1 MEFGISFSIACPI
14 TGIYRHGHER
24 YREIEGPMMFNSQS
38 PFTYQTRI
46 WKAEY
51 HDPPLLTYRGNPLI
65 EALPLIYEPEQVYKL
80 LQHDPGYDESYRQWP
95 THLRLHLF
103 LEAARFFQPL
113 SIHFELE
120 QRLSRMIR
128 AGYVGR
134 NPLDL
139 GFWAETER
147 RLHLIEE
154 NMVFRSTPR
163 VPTQGFTLVGIS
175 GTGKSRAI
183 ESILPLYPQVIQHH
197 EYHGRRFTWTQVV
210 YLKLDCPH
218 DGSITG
224 LCHDYF
230 HQIDLL
236 LGTNYYENHGLRGKP
251 SIEKMRVAMARVAAD
266 HSLGV
271 LIIDEIQDLRLA
283 RSDGAHKMLSFL
295 VKLDNTIGV
304 PIVLV
309 GTPNAKSV
317 LAGEFRRARRAAGQ
331 GDLPWERMKK
341 EKDPKKEKDS
351 EWRLFLETLWKYQ
364 YVREKSDLTD
374 ELSEVMYDESQGIAD
389 IAIKLYFLAQ
399 IRAIDRKKE
408 RVTVDMIR
416 KAARERLQSVQEP
429 LHALRTNNKTLLRKY
444 EDIQPIDLE
453 GAIWEALRNVGT
465 SSSPGTAQGSQLS
478 SEPTT
483 DEEKGA
489 EQKKDETGGGQESQ
503 SAQQSSTKGSSEQ
516 KSNGHTAKVEGGLLE
531 IAAKGREHSMTAYEA
546 LKKAGVIRD
555 ASEYLGESAQ
565 P

>member
-1 MEFGISFSIACPI
+1 MINNEAL
-14 TGIYRHGHER
+14 
-24 YREIEGPMMFNSQS
+24 
-38 PFTYQTRI
+38 FTYQAPF

-51 HDPPLLTYRGNPLI
+51 HDPPLLSYRGNPLI
-65 EALPLIYEPEQVYKL
+65 ETLTPIYEPEEVYKR
-80 LQHDPGYDESYRQWP
+80 LQHKPHYDESYRQWP

-139 GFWAETER
+139 GYWGQTER
-147 RLHLIEE
+147 RLHLLEE
-154 NMVFRSTPR
+154 DTIFSSTRR
-163 VPTQGFTLVGIS
+163 VPTQGFTLMGIS
-175 GTGKSRAI
+175 GTGKTRAI
-183 ESILPLYPQVIQHH
+183 ECILPLYPQVIQHN
-197 EYHGRRFTWTQVV
+197 EYRGRRFTWTQVV

-218 DGSITG
+218 DGSISG

-230 HQIDLL
+230 HQMDLL
-236 LGTNYYENHGLRGKP
+236 LGTNYYENYGLRGRP
-251 SIEKMRVAMARVAAD
+251 SIEKMRVAMGRVASN

-271 LIIDEIQDLRLA
+271 LIIDEIQNLRLA

-295 VKLDNTIGV
+295 VQLDNTIGV
-304 PIVLV
+304 PIVFV
-309 GTPNAKSV
+309 GTPNARVV

-341 EKDPKKEKDS
+341 EKDPEKEKDS
-351 EWRLFLETLWKYQ
+351 EWSVFLESLWQYQ
-364 YVREKSDLTD
+364 FVHEKIDLTD
-374 ELSEVMYDESQGIAD
+374 ELSDVMYDESQGIAD

-408 RVTVDMIR
+408 CISVDMIR

-429 LHALRTNNKTLLRKY
+429 LYALRTGNKTLLRKY
-444 EDIQPIDLE
+444 EDLQPIDLE
-453 GAIWEALRNVGT
+453 GAVWEALRNIGT
-465 SSSPGTAQGSQLS
+465 SPGTTQGSTTGSKPQS
-478 SEPTT
+478 SDENRADEVQDVTT
-483 DEEKGA
+483 PRE
-489 EQKKDETGGGQESQ
+489 ESQ
-503 SAQQSSTKGSSEQ
+503 NPQQHGEEGDEHESKDRTE
-516 KSNGHTAKVEGGLLE
+516 KVEGSLPE
-531 IAAKGREHSMTAYEA
+531 IATKGRERGMTAYEA

-555 ASEYLGESAQ
+555 ASEFLVEEVSA
-565 P
+565 

>member
-1 MEFGISFSIACPI
+1 ML
-14 TGIYRHGHER
+14 
-24 YREIEGPMMFNSQS
+24 NSQS
-38 PFTYQTRI
+38 FIYQTRF

-65 EALPLIYEPEQVYKL
+65 EALPPIYEPEQVYKL
-80 LQHDPGYDESYRQWP
+80 LRHDPRYDESYRQWP

-113 SIHFELE
+113 NIHFELE

-147 RLHLIEE
+147 RLHLVEE
-154 NMVFRSTPR
+154 NTVFCSTPR
-163 VPTQGFTLVGIS
+163 VPTQGFTLMGIS
-175 GTGKSRAI
+175 GTGKSRTI
-183 ESILPLYPQVIQHH
+183 ESVLPLYPQVIQHH

-218 DGSITG
+218 DGSISG

-230 HQIDLL
+230 HQMDLL
-236 LGTNYYENHGLRGKP
+236 LGTNYYENHGLRGRP
-251 SIEKMRVAMARVAAD
+251 TIEKMRVSMARVASD

-271 LIIDEIQDLRLA
+271 LIVDEIQDLRLA

-304 PIVLV
+304 PIVFI
-309 GTPNAKSV
+309 GTPNARDV
-317 LAGEFRRARRAAGQ
+317 LAGEFRRARRAAGH

-341 EKDPKKEKDS
+341 EKDPEKEKDS
-351 EWRLFLETLWKYQ
+351 EWRVFLESLWKYQ
-364 YVREKSDLTD
+364 YVREESNLTD

-408 RVTVDMIR
+408 RVTVDMVR
-416 KAARERLQSVQEP
+416 KTARERLQSVQEP
-429 LHALRTNNKTLLRKY
+429 LHALRTGNQTLLRKY
-444 EDIQPIDLE
+444 EDLQPIDLE
-453 GAIWEALRNVGT
+453 GAVWEALRNVGT
-465 SSSPGTAQGSQLS
+465 SPSPGGAQGSS
-478 SEPTT
+478 SSKPTT
-483 DEEKGA
+483 NEGKHADEEQDVTASG
-489 EQKKDETGGGQESQ
+489 EGSQ
-503 SAQQSSTKGSSEQ
+503 SAQQPSEGGDEQ
-516 KSNGHTAKVEGGLLE
+516 KGKGRTVKAEGGLLE
-531 IAAKGREHSMTAYEA
+531 IAAKGREHDMTAYEA

-555 ASEYLGESAQ
+555 ASEYLVESA
-565 P
+565 

>member
-1 MEFGISFSIACPI
+1 
-14 TGIYRHGHER
+14 
-24 YREIEGPMMFNSQS
+24 MMLNSQS

-51 HDPPLLTYRGNPLI
+51 HDPPLHTYRGNPLI
-65 EALPLIYEPEQVYKL
+65 EALPPIYKPEQVYKL

-113 SIHFELE
+113 NIHIELE
-120 QRLSRMIR
+120 QRFSRMIR

-147 RLHLIEE
+147 RLDLIEE

-163 VPTQGFTLVGIS
+163 VPTQGFTVVGIS
-175 GTGKSRAI
+175 GTGKSRTI

-210 YLKLDCPH
+210 YLKLDCPY
-218 DGSITG
+218 DGSISG

-331 GDLPWERMKK
+331 GDLPWERMLK
-341 EKDPKKEKDS
+341 ENDPEKEKDS
-351 EWRLFLETLWKYQ
+351 EWRVFLETLWKFQ

-389 IAIKLYFLAQ
+389 IAIKLFFLAQ

-408 RVTVDMIR
+408 CVTADVIR
-416 KAARERLQSVQEP
+416 RTARERLQSVQEP
-429 LHALRTNNKTLLRKY
+429 LYALRTGKKTLLRKY
-444 EDIQPIDLE
+444 EDLQPIDLE
-453 GAIWEALRNVGT
+453 GAVWEALRNVGT
-465 SSSPGTAQGSQLS
+465 SPSSGTAQGSS
-478 SEPTT
+478 PGSESTT
-483 DEEKGA
+483 DEKKGA
-489 EQKKDETGGGQESQ
+489 EQKKDETGGKQESQ
-503 SAQQSSTKGSSEQ
+503 SAQQSSEGSGEQ
-516 KSNGHTAKVEGGLLE
+516 KSTDHAAKVEDGLLE
-531 IAAKGREHSMTAYEA
+531 IAAKGRESGMTAYEA
-546 LKKAGVIRD
+546 LKKAGIIRD
-555 ASEYLGESAQ
+555 ASEYLVESA
-565 P
+565 

>member
-1 MEFGISFSIACPI
+1 ML
-14 TGIYRHGHER
+14 
-24 YREIEGPMMFNSQS
+24 NSQS
-38 PFTYQTRI
+38 PFIYQTRF

-65 EALPLIYEPEQVYKL
+65 EALPSIYEPEQVYKL
-80 LQHDPGYDESYRQWP
+80 LQHDPRYDESYRQWP

-113 SIHFELE
+113 NIHIELE

-163 VPTQGFTLVGIS
+163 VPTQGFTLMGIS
-175 GTGKSRAI
+175 GTGKSRTI
-183 ESILPLYPQVIQHH
+183 ESILPLYPQVIQHT
-197 EYHGRRFTWTQVV
+197 EYCGRRFTWTQVV

-218 DGSITG
+218 DGSISG

-230 HQIDLL
+230 HQMDLL

-283 RSDGAHKMLSFL
+283 RADGAHKMLSFL

-304 PIVLV
+304 PIVFV
-309 GTPNAKSV
+309 GTPNARSV

-331 GDLPWERMKK
+331 GDLPWERMQI
-341 EKDPKKEKDS
+341 EKDKEKEKDS
-351 EWRLFLETLWKYQ
+351 EWRVFLETLWKYQ
-364 YVREKSDLTD
+364 YVSEKSDLTD

-408 RVTVDMIR
+408 FVTVDMIR

-429 LHALRTNNKTLLRKY
+429 LHALRTGKKTLLRKY
-444 EDIQPIDLE
+444 EDLQPIDLE
-453 GAIWEALRNVGT
+453 GAVWEALRNVGA
-465 SSSPGTAQGSQLS
+465 SPSPGGAQGSSPGPKPATNDGKRADKEQDATA
-478 SEPTT
+478 SE
-483 DEEKGA
+483 EG
-489 EQKKDETGGGQESQ
+489 SQ
-503 SAQQSSTKGSSEQ
+503 SAQQPSEGGEEQ
-516 KSNGHTAKVEGGLLE
+516 KSKGRIVKVEGGLLE
-531 IAAKGREHSMTAYEA
+531 LAAKGRERGVTTYEA
-546 LKKAGVIRD
+546 LKKGGFIRD
-555 ASEYLGESAQ
+555 ASEYLVEAAQ
-565 P
+565 A

>member
-1 MEFGISFSIACPI
+1 
-14 TGIYRHGHER
+14 
-24 YREIEGPMMFNSQS
+24 MMLNSQS
-38 PFTYQTRI
+38 PFTYQTRF

-51 HDPPLLTYRGNPLI
+51 HDPPLRTYRGNPLI
-65 EALPLIYEPEQVYKL
+65 EALPPIYEPEQVYKL
-80 LQHDPGYDESYRQWP
+80 LQHDPGYDESYREWP

-120 QRLSRMIR
+120 QRFSRLIR

-147 RLHLIEE
+147 RLHLMEE
-154 NMVFRSTPR
+154 NTVFRSTPR
-163 VPTQGFTLVGIS
+163 VSTQGFTLMGIS
-175 GTGKSRAI
+175 GTGKSRTI
-183 ESILPLYPQVIQHH
+183 ESILPLYPQIIQHN
-197 EYHGRRFTWTQVV
+197 EYCGRRFTWTQVV

-218 DGSITG
+218 DGSISG

-230 HQIDLL
+230 HQMDQL

-251 SIEKMRVAMARVAAD
+251 SIEKMRVAMARVASD

-283 RSDGAHKMLSFL
+283 KSDGAHKMLSFL

-304 PIVLV
+304 PIVFV
-309 GTPNAKSV
+309 GTPNARAV

-341 EKDPKKEKDS
+341 EKDPEKEKDS
-351 EWRLFLETLWKYQ
+351 EWRMFLESLWKYQ

-374 ELSEVMYDESQGIAD
+374 ELSEAMYDESQGIAD

-429 LHALRTNNKTLLRKY
+429 LQALRSGNKTLLRKY
-444 EDIQPIDLE
+444 EDLQPIDLE
-453 GAIWEALRNVGT
+453 GAVWEALRNVGT
-465 SSSPGTAQGSQLS
+465 SSSPEVAQGSSPTSEPAS
-478 SEPTT
+478 SE
-483 DEEKGA
+483 EKSA
-489 EQKKDETGGGQESQ
+489 RQEKDGTLGSQESQ
-503 SAQQSSTKGSSEQ
+503 GTQQPSEGEDEQ
-516 KSNGHTAKVEGGLLE
+516 KSKGRTAKVEGGLLE
-531 IAAKGREHSMTAYEA
+531 IAAKGRERGMTAYEA
-546 LKKAGVIRD
+546 LKKRGFIRD
-555 ASEYLGESAQ
+555 ASEYLVEVAQ
-565 P
+565 A

>member
-1 MEFGISFSIACPI
+1 M
-14 TGIYRHGHER
+14 TL
-24 YREIEGPMMFNSQS
+24 NSQS
-38 PFTYQTRI
+38 PFTYQTRF

-51 HDPPLLTYRGNPLI
+51 HDPPLLTYRGNPMI
-65 EALPLIYEPEQVYKL
+65 EALPPIYEPEQVYKL
-80 LQHDPGYDESYRQWP
+80 LQHNPRYDESYRQWP

-113 SIHFELE
+113 NIHIELE

-147 RLHLIEE
+147 RLHLVEE
-154 NMVFRSTPR
+154 NMVFRSVPR
-163 VPTQGFTLVGIS
+163 VPTQGFTLMGIS
-175 GTGKSRAI
+175 GTGKSRTI
-183 ESILPLYPQVIQHH
+183 ESILPLYPQVIQHN
-197 EYHGRRFTWTQVV
+197 EYHGKRFTWTQVV

-218 DGSITG
+218 DGSISG

-230 HQIDLL
+230 HQMDLL
-236 LGTNYYENHGLRGKP
+236 LGTNYYENHGLRGRP

-283 RSDGAHKMLSFL
+283 KSDGAHKMLSFL

-304 PIVLV
+304 PIVFV
-309 GTPNAKSV
+309 GTPNARSV

-331 GDLPWERMKK
+331 GDLPWERMRK
-341 EKDPKKEKDS
+341 ENDPEKEKDS
-351 EWRLFLETLWKYQ
+351 EWRVFLETLWKYQ

-408 RVTVDMIR
+408 CVTVDMIR

-429 LHALRTNNKTLLRKY
+429 LHALRTGKKTLLRKY
-444 EDIQPIDLE
+444 EDLQPIDLE
-453 GAIWEALRNVGT
+453 GAVWEVLRNVGT
-465 SSSPGTAQGSQLS
+465 SPSSGGAQGSTLASKPATNDGKRAEEEQEATAS
-478 SEPTT
+478 GEESKSPQQHSE
-483 DEEKGA
+483 
-489 EQKKDETGGGQESQ
+489 GGD
-503 SAQQSSTKGSSEQ
+503 EQ
-516 KSNGHTAKVEGGLLE
+516 KSKGRTVKVEGGLLE
-531 IAAKGREHSMTAYEA
+531 IAARGREHGVTAYEA
-546 LKKAGVIRD
+546 LKKGGFIRD
-555 ASEYLGESAQ
+555 ASEYLVEAALA
-565 P
+565 